1 MSLINTM
8 QNLLT
13 QETCPK
19 KLYLTALYA
28 LLQRQAPEYG
38 LRDEPMIGTLYYE
51 HEEEEEGTFTYP
63 NIGIAQYLGGVDFP
77 ENDDVR
83 LQVVKVDPNGNMISM
98 KEEAFFLSFRMKDDA
113 ENYFARVQA
122 HRKGV

>member
-19 KLYLTALYA
+19 KLYLSALYA
-28 LLQRQAPEYG
+28 LLQRQAPEHG
-38 LRDEPMIGTLYYE
+38 LRDEPMIGRLYYE
-51 HEEEEEGTFTYP
+51 HEDEKEGAFTYP
-63 NIGIAQYLGGVDFP
+63 NIGIAQYLFGDNFP

-83 LQVVKVDPNGNMISM
+83 LRIVKVDPNGNVIGA
-98 KEEAFFLSFRMKDDA
+98 KEEAFVLSFRMKDDA
-113 ENYFARVQA
+113 EHYFSRVQA
-122 HRKGV
+122 HRMGF